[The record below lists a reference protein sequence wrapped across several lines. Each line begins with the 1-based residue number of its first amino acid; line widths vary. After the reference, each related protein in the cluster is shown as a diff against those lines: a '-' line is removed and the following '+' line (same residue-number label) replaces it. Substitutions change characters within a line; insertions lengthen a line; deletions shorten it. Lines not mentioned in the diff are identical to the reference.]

1 MYNKFSKKNIN
12 NKYNE
17 INLINGKKSKVIEI
31 IIIQGFYQRK
41 ILLIN

>member
-1 MYNKFSKKNIN
+1 MYNKFIKKNIN